1 MIDEFGT
8 YDEKEV
14 INSVVEID
22 NKINEE
28 LDKEKVDNELVC
40 KLRFEQMLKGLYLQ
54 AISNQN
60 MTFLKQI
67 I

>member
-60 MTFLKQI
+60 MTF
-67 I
+67 